1 MEALREER
9 GANGSGSRSSWLD
22 RLRPKGRVELHGTHL
37 DRLMKKM
44 RRKTLAKHL
53 AVNED
58 LEQEFYDDHNGALPR
73 FGI

>member
-1 MEALREER
+1 M
-9 GANGSGSRSSWLD
+9 
-22 RLRPKGRVELHGTHL
+22 ELHGTHL